1 MSGCSLNRAVL
12 FSVLPGL
19 ILTMSLPAP
28 ASLHEVFGG
37 AVTVA
42 CEGRDPLQDDSE
54 LPDGETSLDDF
65 WLPTN
70 ARRRSTLLSAPDGF
84 RTPRLLWPSTVLDES
99 RACRLWL
106 TRVDAGHG
114 HAGHFLADGRA
125 LRLWLLSQTC

>member
-1 MSGCSLNRAVL
+1 MTGCSLTRAIL

-37 AVTVA
+37 AITAA
-42 CEGRDPLQDDSE
+42 CDGQGPLRDDSE

-70 ARRRSTLLSAPDGF
+70 ARRRSTLVGAPNGV
-84 RTPRLLWPSTVLDES
+84 RTQSPFGPSTVLDET

-106 TRVDAGHG
+106 TRVDAGDG
-114 HAGHFLADGRA
+114 HDGHFLADGRA
-125 LRLWLLSQTC
+125 LRLWFQSQTC